1 MWELI
6 NIPTFIIVQR
16 IEKIVKPMS
25 SQQVLK
31 VTKRKVK
38 ERKVTER
45 ERKVTERKRKLHRR
59 FLIKC
64 IDQRAAELVVLQ
76 VSIYI

>member
-1 MWELI
+1 
-6 NIPTFIIVQR
+6 
-16 IEKIVKPMS
+16 VK
-25 SQQVLK
+25 
-31 VTKRKVK
+31 
-38 ERKVTER
+38 

-76 VSIYI
+76 VSISI

>member
-1 MWELI
+1 
-6 NIPTFIIVQR
+6 
-16 IEKIVKPMS
+16 VK
-25 SQQVLK
+25 
-31 VTKRKVK
+31 
-38 ERKVTER
+38 